1 MDSDQRLIDAAMQN
15 FIGSGRKLVAHI
27 DGADDRFCGRVY
39 AFRTGIPISIFN
51 GVIVDWSPV
60 TSDVEGALDWVDE
73 WDVPYLLYLPEPL
86 VDDLAPVTTR
96 RELRLGAWQVPHMA
110 LAPVDPPP
118 PPPGVTLRPV
128 ATPESMETFRQ
139 VMAETGVPKPEAAR
153 LFSDS
158 FLDDDEVV
166 GFVAELDGRPAGT
179 SIAIRTGEVAG
190 VYAVGTI
197 EAARRRGVGT
207 AATWAAVGAARTWG
221 SSVVVL
227 QSSAMGFGVYEAMGF
242 RTVARF
248 AGFTGR
254 RAGTG

>member
-110 LAPVDPPP
+110 LAPVDPPQF
-118 PPPGVTLRPV
+118 
-128 ATPESMETFRQ
+128 PEVWIEGGTIRC
-139 VMAETGVPKPEAAR
+139 R
-153 LFSDS
+153 S
-158 FLDDDEVV
+158 FL
-166 GFVAELDGRPAGT
+166 
-179 SIAIRTGEVAG
+179 S
-190 VYAVGTI
+190 
-197 EAARRRGVGT
+197 
-207 AATWAAVGAARTWG
+207 G
-221 SSVVVL
+221 SSRSARGRCSPSASIRPPARFNPGSVIR
-227 QSSAMGFGVYEAMGF
+227 SSA
-242 RTVARF
+242 
-248 AGFTGR
+248 AGIV
-254 RAGTG
+254 